1 MSVAQD
7 PTETRSSRA
16 VQTHSCCAV
25 VLWQKAYTTPL
36 TVNLVDMS
44 EQARKRK
51 EDDPKL
57 LSKTCKIDRTTDVK
71 FFDSTPTHQ
80 HDPDSTSRAT
90 QGTKQFEAAM
100 AQPFSVPAIPVPAIP
115 VPAIPVPAIPVPMTM
130 IAMPGGPVPIPI
142 MMSCDGTPMPLS
154 QLNAAQTDKTTG
166 LATKLAEPDAIPAK
180 KARKVPK
187 KRHTAAKDKENQPP
201 KKKSKQTLYS
211 GKNILRTDQQMPS
224 NERLADAETTPE
236 EEDEEEEVQYEVE
249 RILMHRGS
257 GRNLKLLIKWQ
268 GYDVSENSWEC
279 ERDVSP
285 AVVAEYMASMH
296 VVAACMGKRAKPVA
310 PVAEVVVQA
319 LAKGTVQRTDDG
331 KSVQLRI
338 RPLEEDAGN
347 GVFINNGEE
356 VDIFAYGEFMHV
368 KYGRAKGYIKSQYV
382 TVGCWSGIDGNGA

>member
-57 LSKTCKIDRTTDVK
+57 LSKTCKIDRATNVK

-100 AQPFSVPAIPVPAIP
+100 AVPAIPVPAIP
-115 VPAIPVPAIPVPMTM
+115 VPAIPVPAIPVPMTGM
-130 IAMPGGPVPIPI
+130 IPMPGGPVPMPI
-142 MMSCDGTPMPLS
+142 LMSCDGIPVPLS

-166 LATKLAEPDAIPAK
+166 LATKLAEPDSIPAK
-180 KARKVPK
+180 KARKVPC
-187 KRHTAAKDKENQPP
+187 KRHTAAKNKENQPP
-201 KKKSKQTLYS
+201 KKKSKQMPAD
-211 GKNILRTDQQMPS
+211 IPADALRRRDQQMPS
-224 NERLADAETTPE
+224 NERLADAKTTPE

-285 AVVAEYMASMH
+285 AVVAEYMSSK
-296 VVAACMGKRAKPVA
+296 ACMGKRAKPVA

-356 VDIFAYGEFMHV
+356 VEIFAYGEFMHV
-368 KYGRAKGYIKSQYV
+368 KYGRAKGYVKSQY
-382 TVGCWSGIDGNGA
+382 T

>member
-1 MSVAQD
+1 
-7 PTETRSSRA
+7 
-16 VQTHSCCAV
+16 
-25 VLWQKAYTTPL
+25 
-36 TVNLVDMS
+36 
-44 EQARKRK
+44 
-51 EDDPKL
+51 
-57 LSKTCKIDRTTDVK
+57 
-71 FFDSTPTHQ
+71 
-80 HDPDSTSRAT
+80 
-90 QGTKQFEAAM
+90 
-100 AQPFSVPAIPVPAIP
+100 
-115 VPAIPVPAIPVPMTM
+115 
-130 IAMPGGPVPIPI
+130 
-142 MMSCDGTPMPLS
+142 MPLS

-166 LATKLAEPDAIPAK
+166 LATKLAEPDSIPAK

-201 KKKSKQTLYS
+201 KKKSKQMLYS

-224 NERLADAETTPE
+224 NWRLADAETTPEEEDEKE

-285 AVVAEYMASMH
+285 AVVAEYMASAPPGMH
-296 VVAACMGKRAKPVA
+296 AKACMHKRAKPVA

-356 VDIFAYGEFMHV
+356 VEIFAYGEFMHV

>member
-1 MSVAQD
+1 MVVQVSLYLYPRYSQ
-7 PTETRSSRA
+7 RSCTLGA
-16 VQTHSCCAV
+16 EVN
-25 VLWQKAYTTPL
+25 
-36 TVNLVDMS
+36 TVCTV
-44 EQARKRK
+44 E
-51 EDDPKL
+51 
-57 LSKTCKIDRTTDVK
+57 
-71 FFDSTPTHQ
+71 
-80 HDPDSTSRAT
+80 
-90 QGTKQFEAAM
+90 
-100 AQPFSVPAIPVPAIP
+100 
-115 VPAIPVPAIPVPMTM
+115 
-130 IAMPGGPVPIPI
+130 
-142 MMSCDGTPMPLS
+142 
-154 QLNAAQTDKTTG
+154 
-166 LATKLAEPDAIPAK
+166 
-180 KARKVPK
+180 
-187 KRHTAAKDKENQPP
+187 ENQPP
-201 KKKSKQTLYS
+201 KKKSKQMPADIPADPL
-211 GKNILRTDQQMPS
+211 LRRDQQMPS

-285 AVVAEYMASMH
+285 AVVAEYMASAPPGMH
-296 VVAACMGKRAKPVA
+296 AKACMGKRAKPVA

-382 TVGCWSGIDGNGA
+382 TVGCWPGIDGNGA